1 MTFVTLRPA
10 HECFL
15 VNPQQNMYNRLV
27 TPKGFLVMGVSGAG
41 KTTFGMT
48 LARRLGWDFFD
59 ADDFHPPA
67 NIAKMQAGIP
77 LDDSDRTPWLAA
89 LHEKLSST
97 LQADRRPVLACSALK
112 EKYRAQLLDGL
123 EGILIVHLAGSYDLI
138 RERMTGRAG
147 HFMQPEMLASQ
158 FETLEP
164 PTGALTVDI
173 SMPVDEAVENILQT
187 CFPDRYAG

>member
-1 MTFVTLRPA
+1 M
-10 HECFL
+10 ECFL

-59 ADDFHPPA
+59 ADDFHPQA

-112 EKYRAQLLDGL
+112 EKYRVQLLDGL

-138 RERMTGRAG
+138 RRRMTGRAE

-173 SMPVDEAVENILQT
+173 SMPVDETVENILQT